1 MLWTEM
7 KDNSASVQILHLNN
21 IFFISERTG
30 DKFRNTITLATAK
43 EVVLG
48 DAEESHSTFDTS

>member
-7 KDNSASVQILHLNN
+7 EVVSASVQILHLNN

-30 DKFRNTITLATAK
+30 DQFRNTITLATYSK
-43 EVVLG
+43 RRIGLR
-48 DAEESHSTFDTS
+48 